1 MTFTLK
7 NRRFAPS
14 LFAIVLTLAGVALFL
29 RLGFWQLDR
38 AADKQALLDQAA
50 AGEESTVAATVAS
63 ADMLPRYQR
72 VSLRGR
78 YDSRRQILL
87 DNMYSSMGRAG
98 YRVLTPFALER
109 GGWILIDRGWIAPG
123 ATRKDLP
130 AIAVS
135 EELQTITGRLDEL
148 RQPGMRMGE
157 QDALGEGWPR
167 PLHFPT
173 HAQLERVLDRVL
185 AQRVV
190 LLDPN
195 QSDGYERAT
204 RLLAHVDPGRHIGY
218 AVQWFAFACVAFI
231 IFIITALKNTSS
243 HEHA

>member
-38 AADKQALLDQAA
+38 ASEKQALLDQAA
-50 AGEESTVAATVAS
+50 AGEESTVGAAS
-63 ADMLPRYQR
+63 ASLDALPRYQR

-78 YDSRRQILL
+78 YDSQRQILL
-87 DNMYSSMGRAG
+87 ENMYSSLGRPG
-98 YRVLTPFALER
+98 YRVLTPFALED

-130 AIAVS
+130 SVAVP
-135 EELQTITGRLDEL
+135 EESRAITGKLDEL
-148 RQPGMRMGE
+148 PKPGMRMCE

-167 PLHFPT
+167 PLHYPT
-173 HAQLERVLDRVL
+173 HEQLQRVLDRAL
-185 AQRVV
+185 ARRIV
-190 LLDPN
+190 LLDPAQPN
-195 QSDGYERAT
+195 GYERAT
-204 RLLAHVDPGRHIGY
+204 KVLAHVDPGRHIGY
-218 AVQWFAFACVAFI
+218 AVQWFAFACVAVI
-231 IFIITALKNTSS
+231 IFMITALKKPPV